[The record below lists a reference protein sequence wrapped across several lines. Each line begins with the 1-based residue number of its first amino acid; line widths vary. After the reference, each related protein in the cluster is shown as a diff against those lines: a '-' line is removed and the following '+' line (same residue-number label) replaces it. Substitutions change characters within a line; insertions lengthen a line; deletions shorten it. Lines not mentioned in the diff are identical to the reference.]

1 MTRVF
6 VVGNAVSDVTLNV
19 RRAPRPGESVLAQ
32 SIARAPGG
40 KGLNQ
45 AVAAQRSGAKVVF
58 VSAIGHDAAG
68 IEIENALLREAFD
81 DLRLIKLPC
90 DTDVSILTVTAD
102 GENSII
108 TTIDCTQASS
118 AERLT
123 ASLSGVQAGDYV
135 LMQGN
140 LSLAST
146 NAVAD
151 LTRER
156 SAKLVINAAPWHWDS
171 TEVLEKCE
179 GVIANEGEM
188 LDIAKGIDVKHSAA
202 WLQAKG
208 PAWVIVTL
216 GADGCL
222 LSTRE
227 AVSSFAAEPAKAS
240 DTSGAGD
247 VFSGVLVGSLARGT
261 SLNDAIQAGQRAAAL
276 TVERT
281 GTFSAIPS
289 VEEMRRMVP

>member
-19 RRAPRPGESVLAQ
+19 ERAPRPGESVLAQ

-58 VSAIGHDAAG
+58 VSAIGNDAAG
-68 IEIENALLREAFD
+68 DEIEHTLLQETFD

-90 DTDVSILTVTAD
+90 STDVSILTVTAD

-123 ASLSGVQAGDYV
+123 ASLDGVRAGDYV

-151 LTRER
+151 LAREHG
-156 SAKLVINAAPWHWDS
+156 AKVVINAAPWHWDS
-171 TEVLEKCE
+171 TEVLEKCD
-179 GVIANEGEM
+179 GVIANEGEI
-188 LDIAKGIDVKHSAA
+188 LDIAQGDDVERSAA

-216 GADGCL
+216 GARGCL
-222 LSTRE
+222 LSTQE
-227 AVSSFAAEPAKAS
+227 GTFGIAAKPVKAS

-247 VFSGVLVGSLARGT
+247 VFSGVLVGALARGA

-289 VEEMRRMVP
+289 MEEMREIVG

>member
-19 RRAPRPGESVLAQ
+19 RRAPRPGESILAQ

-45 AVAAQRSGAKVVF
+45 AVAAQRSGAKVVL
-58 VSAIGHDAAG
+58 VSAIGGDAAG

-81 DLRLIKLPC
+81 DLRLIRLSC

-108 TTIDCTQASS
+108 TTIGCTQASS

-123 ASLSGVQAGDYV
+123 ASLSDVQAGDYV

-151 LTRER
+151 LARAR
-156 SAKLVINAAPWHWDS
+156 SAKVVINAAPWHWDS
-171 TEVLEKCE
+171 TEALEKCD
-179 GVIANEGEM
+179 GVIANEGEI
-188 LDIAKGIDVKHSAA
+188 LDIAKGVDVKDSAA

-216 GADGCL
+216 GAEGCL
-222 LSTRE
+222 LSTHE
-227 AVSSFAAEPAKAS
+227 GASNFAARPVKAS

-247 VFSGVLVGSLARGT
+247 VFSGVLVGSLARGA
-261 SLNDAIQAGQRAAAL
+261 SLDDAIQAGQRAAAL

-289 VEEMRRMVP
+289 VEEMQDIVR